1 LLRRPPLLFVLKSCS
16 SPIIK
21 WATQYLRF
29 SQNIGNYQKRL
40 FSLYLRKGL
49 FSFIGII
56 NWWYKLKF
64 VGSARL
70 ATKSQITLP
79 KTVRDILQLD
89 KGDDLVFVQ
98 DDNGL
103 IFITKEIEISYPKE

>member
-1 LLRRPPLLFVLKSCS
+1 M
-16 SPIIK
+16 
-21 WATQYLRF
+21 
-29 SQNIGNYQKRL
+29 
-40 FSLYLRKGL
+40 
-49 FSFIGII
+49 
-56 NWWYKLKF
+56 KF